1 MGHKIAVLAG
11 DGIGPE
17 VTESAQQVLVAAAEL
32 GGLELEFN
40 DFAFGG
46 AALDQFGDPFPE
58 PTRTGVREAEAVL
71 LGAVGGPK
79 WDNLPRN
86 IRPES
91 GLLALRRQS
100 QAYAN
105 LRPSRVIP
113 GLEKLSPLKPEIA
126 RGVDLLIVR
135 ELTGGLYFG
144 EPRWQNP
151 EEAGNTMRYA
161 KTEVERVARVAFQI
175 ARERKGKLTSVDKAN
190 VLEVSGFWR
199 QIVSEVAREFPEV
212 ELEHVYV
219 DAMSMYLVTRPTLF
233 DVILTENLFGDI
245 LSDLASVLPGTLG
258 LLPSVSLG
266 SGVPIFEPVHG
277 SAPDIAGQ
285 EIANPA
291 AAILSAALL
300 LRYALNR
307 PDLARKI
314 ENSTEAALLAN
325 PTPDLG
331 GTATTKSFTT
341 AVLDRLSS

>member
-258 LLPSVSLG
+258 LLPSASLG

-314 ENSTEAALLAN
+314 ENATEAALLAN